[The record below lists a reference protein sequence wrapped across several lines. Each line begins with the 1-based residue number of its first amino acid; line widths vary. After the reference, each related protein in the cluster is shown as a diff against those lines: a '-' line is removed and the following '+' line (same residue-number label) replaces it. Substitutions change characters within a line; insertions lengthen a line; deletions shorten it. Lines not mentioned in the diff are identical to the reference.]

1 MLPLLILPWSGL
13 RFVERMAELA
23 RDAQWETQQT
33 AVRSLAAALHER
45 PDLFVAD
52 ASGGRVPEGVTVV
65 TADPPAARWRGATR
79 HPVPVRVEGS
89 APAGT
94 LKLDFAV
101 ISGGDPLRSWLLL
114 EATDERFV
122 PPGELDLSGAGP
134 VVRPGDSATVLL
146 GGEAELVAALA
157 AGSTPPTLPIRM
169 PIPIVPTSVGWRAEL
184 ELPDDVRL
192 IRIFAEDVDYLGS
205 RVIEA
210 RADSGLLL
218 LARPRQDP
226 LAGALAR
233 NRERQWGEA
242 LRAMDRGF
250 GRVSIY
256 DGQGVLLARRGSV
269 TGEAEAAAYRQG
281 ATGHGA
287 GDAPATVLQRLARW
301 MLSLAVRLGS
311 LDDSPAGTSVV
322 GIALSGV
329 PAQRA
334 ERLHLATGMPAWQ
347 LAAAHPVWNAD
358 RVVGALLLEDSTVQR
373 LALAQD
379 ALERLVLF
387 VAAAIAA
394 TALALLAIASL
405 AVARILRLRRAAEA
419 AIDSRGRVVGRV
431 PRDGLHDEV
440 DALAES
446 YGRVLERLREH
457 QEYLAR
463 LRSRL
468 LHELRTPIMV
478 VRSSLDNLAVEPDP
492 ERGAAYARRAQAGA
506 ARLERI
512 VASMGEA
519 GSLEAMLKDADLER
533 IDLAQL
539 LTACVDGYRI
549 AYPDAIFETDLPGGP
564 ALASVV
570 PEAIAQALDKLVSN
584 AIDFATPR
592 TPIRLG
598 LSGTAQGQRPLW
610 RLAVTNTGPALPAAM
625 AGSLFESMVSVRE
638 GEGGASDGSGRGH
651 LGFGLYLVRLIAE
664 FHGGSAR
671 ARDVAGGVEVGFTVA
686 AGPAGP

>member
-1 MLPLLILPWSGL
+1 MLPLLVLPWSGL

-45 PDLFVAD
+45 PDLFA
-52 ASGGRVPEGVTVV
+52 AGATAGRVPAGVTVV
-65 TADPPAARWRGATR
+65 TADPLTARWRGATR
-79 HPVPVRVEGS
+79 HPVPVTILGS
-89 APAGT
+89 APVGT

-101 ISGGDPLRSWLLL
+101 VSGGNPLRSWLLL

-122 PPGELDLSGAGP
+122 PPGELDLSGSGP

-146 GGEAELVAALA
+146 GGEAELVNALA
-157 AGSTPPTLPIRM
+157 AEQAPPATPIRM
-169 PIPIVPTSVGWRAEL
+169 PIPIAPTSVGWRAEL
-184 ELPDDVRL
+184 ELPDDTRL
-192 IRIFAEDVDYLGS
+192 IRILAEDVDYLGS

-210 RADSGLLL
+210 HADSGLLL
-218 LARPRQDP
+218 LTRPQQDP
-226 LAGALAR
+226 LAAAVAR
-233 NRERQWGEA
+233 NRERQWSEA
-242 LRAMDRGF
+242 LRAMDRGY
-250 GRVSIY
+250 GRVSIF
-256 DGQGVLLARRGSV
+256 DGQGSLLARRGTV

-281 ATGHGA
+281 DGPRDSPSTSL
-287 GDAPATVLQRLARW
+287 LQSVARW
-301 MLSLAVRLGS
+301 MLALAVRLGR
-311 LDDSPAGTSVV
+311 LDESTTGQSVV
-322 GIALSGV
+322 ALALSGV

-347 LAAAHPVWNAD
+347 LAAAHPVWIAD
-358 RVVGALLLEDSTVQR
+358 KVVGALLLEDSTVER
-373 LALAQD
+373 LALAQG

-405 AVARILRLRRAAEA
+405 AVARILRLRRAAEG
-419 AIDSRGRVVGRV
+419 AIDSRGRVVGQV
-431 PRDGLHDEV
+431 PRDGLRDEV

-457 QEYLAR
+457 QDYLAR

-478 VRSSLDNLAVEPDP
+478 VRSSLDNLAVETDP
-492 ERGAAYARRAQAGA
+492 QRGADYARRAQAGA

-519 GSLEAMLKDADLER
+519 GSLEAMLKDADLEQT
-533 IDLAQL
+533 DLGQL
-539 LTACVDGYRI
+539 LAACVDGYRI
-549 AYPDAIFETDLPGGP
+549 AYPQAAFETERPSDPS
-564 ALASVV
+564 LASVV

-584 AIDFATPR
+584 AVDFATPG

-598 LSGTAQGQRPLW
+598 LRRVTQGPRALW
-610 RLAVTNTGPALPAAM
+610 HLSVSNTGPALPAAM

-638 GEGGASDGSGRGH
+638 GESGAGDGSGRGH

-671 ARDVAGGVEVGFTVA
+671 ARDITSGVEVGFTVTA
-686 AGPAGP
+686 DPADT